1 MATTGVSLVSLG
13 GIANWIDQSVTT
25 MLTNVI
31 TPMVA
36 SVTAKILPF
45 VSVGLSISLI
55 WYGWLICSG
64 AIQTPVLHAL
74 RRVVNIV
81 LIVGIAGANGF
92 YQQRIVTVMLDLPTS
107 VAQLFTGTV
116 KTPSEMM
123 DDAANN
129 GAEIGTRL
137 QERAPSGIRKIA
149 QAFVF
154 VVVSVIITIIS
165 AVMSAIGMLV
175 LITVKVGMGLVV
187 VLGPLCILALLFDQ
201 TKDFF
206 KAWVGQAVYY
216 AIYAGLF
223 MLVFM
228 FIMGMFG
235 MLQQGLIDLT
245 NADQINIFSMLTA
258 IVFFMM
264 CSKFMLEQV
273 SIVATKISGG
283 GAGGG
288 IAVPF
293 IGKIG

>member
-1 MATTGVSLVSLG
+1 MAATGVSLVSLG

-36 SVTAKILPF
+36 SVTLKVLPF
-45 VSVGLSISLI
+45 VSVCLSVTLL
-55 WYGWLICSG
+55 WYGWLISTG
-64 AIQTPVLHAL
+64 TIQTPVLTAL
-74 RRVVNIV
+74 KRVVNIV
-81 LIVGIAGANGF
+81 IIVTIASAGGLYQKHIVG
-92 YQQRIVTVMLDLPTS
+92 VMLDLPTS
-107 VAQLFTGTV
+107 VAQLFTGTL
-116 KTPSEMM
+116 KTPSQMM

-137 QERAPSGIRKIA
+137 QERAPSGIKKIA

-187 VLGPLCILALLFDQ
+187 VLGPLCILALLFEP
-201 TKDFF
+201 TKHFF
-206 KAWVGQAVYY
+206 SNWLAQAVYY
-216 AIYAGLF
+216 GIYAGLF

-245 NADQINIFSMLTA
+245 KADQINIFSMLTA

-273 SIVATKISGG
+273 SVVATKLTGG

>member
-1 MATTGVSLVSLG
+1 MATTAVSLASLG
-13 GIANWIDQSVTT
+13 GIANWIDQSVTK
-25 MLTNVI
+25 MLTSVI

-36 SVTAKILPF
+36 SVTAKLLPF
-45 VSVGLSISLI
+45 VSVSLSVALV

-64 AIQTPVLHAL
+64 AIQTPVLHAC
-74 RRVVNIV
+74 RRVVNIAIIV
-81 LIVGIAGANGF
+81 SVASANGLYQQQIVG
-92 YQQRIVTVMLDLPTS
+92 VMLDLPTS

-137 QERAPSGIRKIA
+137 QERAPSGLKKIA

-206 KAWVGQAVYY
+206 KAWLGQAVYY

-223 MLVFM
+223 MVVFM

-245 NADQINIFSMLTA
+245 KADQINIFSMLTA
-258 IVFFMM
+258 IIFFMM

-273 SIVATKISGG
+273 SVVATKISGG
-283 GAGGG
+283 GSGSG
-288 IAVPF
+288 ISVPF
-293 IGKIG
+293 VGKIG

>member
-13 GIANWIDQSVTT
+13 GIADWIDQSVIT
-25 MLTNVI
+25 MLTGVI

-36 SVTAKILPF
+36 SVTAKLLPF
-45 VSVGLSISLI
+45 VSICLSISLV

-64 AIQTPVLHAL
+64 AIQTPVLHAC
-74 RRVVNIV
+74 RRVFNIAI
-81 LIVGIAGANGF
+81 IVSIAGANGL
-92 YQQRIVTVMLDLPTS
+92 YQKEIVGVMLDLPTS

-137 QERAPSGIRKIA
+137 QERAPGGIKRIA

-154 VVVSVIITIIS
+154 MTVSVIITIIS

-187 VLGPLCILALLFDQ
+187 VMGPFCILALLFDV

-206 KAWVGQAVYY
+206 TTWLRQALFY
-216 AIYAGLF
+216 AVYAGLF
-223 MLVFM
+223 MVVFM

-245 NADQINIFSMLTA
+245 KADQINIFSMLTA

-264 CSKFMLEQV
+264 CSKYMLEQV
-273 SIVATKISGG
+273 ATVAAKITGG
-283 GAGGG
+283 EGGG
-288 IAVPF
+288 ISVPF
-293 IGKIG
+293 LGRIG

>member
-1 MATTGVSLVSLG
+1 MATTAVSLASLG
-13 GIANWIDQSVTT
+13 GIANWIDQSVTK
-25 MLTNVI
+25 MLTSVI

-36 SVTAKILPF
+36 SVTAKLLPF
-45 VSVGLSISLI
+45 VSVGLSVALV

-64 AIQTPVLHAL
+64 AIQTPVLHAC
-74 RRVVNIV
+74 RRVFNIAIIV
-81 LIVGIAGANGF
+81 SIAGTGGLYQKEIVG
-92 YQQRIVTVMLDLPTS
+92 VMLELPTS
-107 VAQLFTGTV
+107 VAKVFTGTV

-137 QERAPSGIRKIA
+137 QERAPSGLKKIA

-154 VVVSVIITIIS
+154 VVVSVIITIVS

-187 VLGPLCILALLFDQ
+187 VVGPFCILALLFDV
-201 TKDFF
+201 TKEFF
-206 KAWVGQAVYY
+206 KSWLRQALYY
-216 AIYAGLF
+216 SIYAGLF
-223 MLVFM
+223 MVVFM

-245 NADQINIFSMLTA
+245 KADQINIFSMLTA

-264 CSKFMLEQV
+264 CSKYMLEQV
-273 SIVATKISGG
+273 STVAAKVTGG
-283 GAGGG
+283 GGGG
-288 IAVPF
+288 ISVPF
-293 IGKIG
+293 LGKIG

>member
-1 MATTGVSLVSLG
+1 MATTGISLVSLG

-25 MLTNVI
+25 MLTSVI

-45 VSVGLSISLI
+45 VSICLTIGLM

-64 AIQTPVLHAL
+64 AIQTPVLQAL
-74 RRVVNIV
+74 RRVINITI
-81 LIVGIAGANGF
+81 IVTIASANGL
-92 YQQRIVTVMLDLPTS
+92 YQKQIVTVMLDLPTAVS
-107 VAQLFTGTV
+107 QLFTGTV
-116 KTPSEMM
+116 KTPSQMM

-137 QERAPSGIRKIA
+137 QERAPGGIKKIA

-165 AVMSAIGMLV
+165 AVMSAVGMLV

-187 VLGPLCILALLFDQ
+187 VLGPFCILALLFDYTKGYFQ
-201 TKDFF
+201 T
-206 KAWVGQAVYY
+206 WLNQAIYY

-223 MLVFM
+223 MVVFM

-245 NADQINIFSMLTA
+245 KADQINIFSMLTA

-264 CSKFMLEQV
+264 CSKYMLEQV
-273 SIVATKISGG
+273 SLVASKISGG
-283 GAGGG
+283 HGGG
-288 IAVPF
+288 ISVPV

>member
-13 GIANWIDQSVTT
+13 GVANWIDQSVTT

-45 VSVGLSISLI
+45 VSVSLSISLI

-64 AIQTPVLHAL
+64 AIQTPVLQAL
-74 RRVVNIV
+74 RRVVYIV
-81 LIVGIAGANGF
+81 IIVGMAGANGF

-116 KTPSEMM
+116 KTPTEIM

-154 VVVSVIITIIS
+154 VIVSIIITIIS
-165 AVMSAIGMLV
+165 AIMSAIGMLV

-187 VLGPLCILALLFDQ
+187 VLGPICILALLFES
-201 TKDFF
+201 TKQFF
-206 KAWVGQAVYY
+206 NSWLSQAIYY

-235 MLQQGLIDLT
+235 MLQQGLIDLSS
-245 NADQINIFSMLTA
+245 ADEINIFSMLTA

-273 SIVATKISGG
+273 SIVATKVSGG

-288 IAVPF
+288 ISVPF
-293 IGKIG
+293 LGKIG

>member
-1 MATTGVSLVSLG
+1 MSTTAVSLVSLG

-25 MLTNVI
+25 MLTSVI

-36 SVTAKILPF
+36 SVTTKLLPF
-45 VSVGLSISLI
+45 ISVCLSISLV

-64 AIQTPVLHAL
+64 AIQTPVLHAC
-74 RRVVNIV
+74 RRVLNIV
-81 LIVGIAGANGF
+81 IIVTIAGANGL
-92 YQQRIVTVMLDLPTS
+92 YQKQIVSVMLELPAS
-107 VAQLFTGTV
+107 MAQLFTGTL

-123 DDAANN
+123 DDAANK

-137 QERAPSGIRKIA
+137 QERAPGGIKKIA

-154 VVVSVIITIIS
+154 MVVSVIITIIS

-175 LITVKVGMGLVV
+175 LITVKIGMGLVV
-187 VLGPLCILALLFDQ
+187 VLGPFCILALLFEP
-201 TKDFF
+201 TKSFF
-206 KAWVGQAVYY
+206 KAWLHQAAYY

-223 MLVFM
+223 MVVFM

-235 MLQQGLIDLT
+235 RLQQGLIDLT

-258 IVFFMM
+258 MVFFMM
-264 CSKFMLEQV
+264 CSKYMLEQV
-273 SIVATKISGG
+273 SSVAGQISGG
-283 GAGGG
+283 KGGG

-293 IGKIG
+293 LGKIG

>member
-1 MATTGVSLVSLG
+1 MATTAVSLASLG
-13 GIANWIDQSVTT
+13 GIANWIDQSVTK
-25 MLTNVI
+25 MLTSVI

-36 SVTAKILPF
+36 SVTAKLLPF
-45 VSVGLSISLI
+45 VSVGLSVALV

-64 AIQTPVLHAL
+64 AIQTPVLHAC
-74 RRVVNIV
+74 RRVFNIAIIV
-81 LIVGIAGANGF
+81 SIAGTGGLYQKEIVG
-92 YQQRIVTVMLDLPTS
+92 VMLELPTS
-107 VAQLFTGTV
+107 VAKVFTGTV

-137 QERAPSGIRKIA
+137 QERAPSGLKKIA

-154 VVVSVIITIIS
+154 VVVSVIITIVS

-187 VLGPLCILALLFDQ
+187 VVGPFCILALLFDV
-201 TKDFF
+201 TKEFF
-206 KAWVGQAVYY
+206 KSWLRQALYY
-216 AIYAGLF
+216 SIYAGLF
-223 MLVFM
+223 MVIFM

-245 NADQINIFSMLTA
+245 KADQINIFSMLTA

-264 CSKFMLEQV
+264 CSKYMLEQV
-273 SIVATKISGG
+273 STVAAKVTGG
-283 GAGGG
+283 GGGG
-288 IAVPF
+288 ISVPF
-293 IGKIG
+293 LGKIG

>member
-1 MATTGVSLVSLG
+1 MATTAVSLASLG
-13 GIANWIDQSVTT
+13 GIANWIDQSVTK
-25 MLTNVI
+25 MLTSVV

-36 SVTAKILPF
+36 SVTAKLLPF
-45 VSVGLSISLI
+45 VSVGLSVALV

-64 AIQTPVLHAL
+64 AIQTPVLHAC
-74 RRVVNIV
+74 RRVVNIAI
-81 LIVGIAGANGF
+81 IVSIASANGL
-92 YQQRIVTVMLDLPTS
+92 YQQQIVSAMLDLPTS
-107 VAQLFTGTV
+107 MAQLFSNTV
-116 KTPSEMM
+116 KTPSQMM

-137 QERAPSGIRKIA
+137 QERAPSGLKKIA

-154 VVVSVIITIIS
+154 VVVSVIITVVS

-175 LITVKVGMGLVV
+175 LITVKIGMGLVV
-187 VLGPLCILALLFDQ
+187 VLGPFCILALLFEP
-201 TKDFF
+201 TKGFF
-206 KAWVGQAVYY
+206 KAWLHQAVYY

-223 MLVFM
+223 MVVFM

-245 NADQINIFSMLTA
+245 KADQINIFSMLTA

-264 CSKFMLEQV
+264 CSKYMLEQV
-273 SIVATKISGG
+273 SSVAGQISGG
-283 GAGGG
+283 KGGG

-293 IGKIG
+293 LGKIG

>member
-25 MLTNVI
+25 MLTKVI

-36 SVTAKILPF
+36 SVTLKLLPF
-45 VSVGLSISLI
+45 VSVGLSVALV

-64 AIQTPVLHAL
+64 AIQTPVLHAC
-74 RRVVNIV
+74 RRVFNIV
-81 LIVGIAGANGF
+81 IIVSIAGTGGLYQKEIVG
-92 YQQRIVTVMLDLPTS
+92 VMLDLPTS
-107 VAQLFTGTV
+107 MAKLFTGTV

-137 QERAPSGIRKIA
+137 QERAPGGIKKIA

-187 VLGPLCILALLFDQ
+187 VMGPFCILALLFEP
-201 TKDFF
+201 TKQFF
-206 KAWVGQAVYY
+206 HSWLGQALYY

-223 MLVFM
+223 MVVFM

-235 MLQQGLIDLT
+235 QLQQGLIDLSK
-245 NADQINIFSMLTA
+245 ADQINIFSMLTA

-273 SIVATKISGG
+273 SVVATKITGS

>member
-1 MATTGVSLVSLG
+1 MATTAVSLASLG
-13 GIANWIDQSVTT
+13 GIANWIDQSVTK
-25 MLTNVI
+25 MLTSVI

-36 SVTAKILPF
+36 SVTAKLLPF
-45 VSVGLSISLI
+45 VSVSLSVALV

-64 AIQTPVLHAL
+64 AIQTPVLHAC
-74 RRVVNIV
+74 RRVVNIAIIV
-81 LIVGIAGANGF
+81 SIASANGLYQQQIVGI
-92 YQQRIVTVMLDLPTS
+92 MLDLPTS
-107 VAQLFTGTV
+107 VAKVFTGTV

-137 QERAPSGIRKIA
+137 QERAPSGLKKIA

-154 VVVSVIITIIS
+154 VVVSVIITIVS

-187 VLGPLCILALLFDQ
+187 VLGPFCILALLFDV
-201 TKDFF
+201 TKEFF
-206 KAWVGQAVYY
+206 KSWLRQALYY
-216 AIYAGLF
+216 SIYAGLF
-223 MLVFM
+223 MVVFM

-245 NADQINIFSMLTA
+245 KADQINIFSMLTA

-264 CSKFMLEQV
+264 CSKYMLEQV
-273 SIVATKISGG
+273 STVAAKVTGG
-283 GAGGG
+283 GGGG
-288 IAVPF
+288 ISVPF
-293 IGKIG
+293 LGKIG

>member
-1 MATTGVSLVSLG
+1 MATSGVSLVSLG
-13 GIANWIDQSVTT
+13 GIANWVDQSVTA
-25 MLTNVI
+25 MLTSVI

-45 VSVGLSISLI
+45 VSVCLSIALL
-55 WYGWLICSG
+55 WYGWLICTG
-64 AIQTPVLHAL
+64 AIQTPVLQAC
-74 RRVVNIV
+74 RRVVNIAI
-81 LIVGIAGANGF
+81 IVSIAGANGL
-92 YQQRIVTVMLDLPTS
+92 YQQQIVGVMLDLPTS
-107 VAQLFTGTV
+107 VAQLFTSTI

-137 QERAPSGIRKIA
+137 QERAPSGIKKIA

-154 VVVSVIITIIS
+154 VVVSIIITVIS

-187 VLGPLCILALLFDQ
+187 VLGPICILALLFEPTRQ
-201 TKDFF
+201 FF
-206 KAWVGQAVYY
+206 NSWLGQALYY

-245 NADQINIFSMLTA
+245 HADEINIFSMLTA

-273 SIVATKISGG
+273 SVVATKVTGG

>member
-1 MATTGVSLVSLG
+1 MATTAVSLVSLG
-13 GIANWIDQSVTT
+13 GIANWIDQSVSK
-25 MLTNVI
+25 MLTSVI

-45 VSVGLSISLI
+45 VSVCLSVSLL

-64 AIQTPVLHAL
+64 AINTPVFAAL
-74 RRVVNIV
+74 RKVVKIV
-81 LIVGIAGANGF
+81 LIVSIAGAGGL
-92 YQQRIVTVMLDLPTS
+92 YQKQIAEVMLDLPTS
-107 VAQLFTGTV
+107 VAQIFTGTV

-137 QERAPSGIRKIA
+137 QERAPGGIKKIA

-154 VVVSVIITIIS
+154 MVVSVIITIIS
-165 AVMSAIGMLV
+165 AIMSAIGMLV

-187 VLGPLCILALLFDQ
+187 VLGPFCILALLFEQ
-201 TKDFF
+201 TEDFF
-206 KAWVGQAVYY
+206 KAWVRQAAYY

-223 MLVFM
+223 MVVFM

-235 MLQQGLIDLT
+235 MLQKGLIDLT
-245 NADQINIFSMLTA
+245 NADEINIFSMLTA

-264 CSKFMLEQV
+264 CSKYMLEQV
-273 SIVATKISGG
+273 SAVAQKVTS

-288 IAVPF
+288 ISVPF
-293 IGKIG
+293 LGKIG

>member
-1 MATTGVSLVSLG
+1 MAATGVSLVSLG

-36 SVTAKILPF
+36 SVTLKVLPF
-45 VSVGLSISLI
+45 VSVCLSVALV
-55 WYGWLICSG
+55 WYGWLISTG
-64 AIQTPVLHAL
+64 TIQTPVLTAL

-81 LIVGIAGANGF
+81 I
-92 YQQRIVTVMLDLPTS
+92 IVTIASAGGLYQKHIVEVMLDLPTS
-107 VAQLFTGTV
+107 VAQLFTGTL

-137 QERAPSGIRKIA
+137 QERAPSGIKKIA

-187 VLGPLCILALLFDQ
+187 VLGPLCILALLFDT
-201 TKDFF
+201 TKRFF
-206 KAWVGQAVYY
+206 NSWLSQAIYY

-223 MLVFM
+223 MVVFM

-245 NADQINIFSMLTA
+245 KADQINIFSMLTA

-273 SIVATKISGG
+273 SVVATKVTGG
-283 GAGGG
+283 GSGGG

-293 IGKIG
+293 AGKIG

>member
-1 MATTGVSLVSLG
+1 MATTAVSLASLG
-13 GIANWIDQSVTT
+13 GIANWIDQSVTK
-25 MLTNVI
+25 MLTSVI

-36 SVTAKILPF
+36 SVTAKLLPF
-45 VSVGLSISLI
+45 VSISLSVALV

-64 AIQTPVLHAL
+64 AIQTPVLHAC
-74 RRVVNIV
+74 RRVVNIAIIV
-81 LIVGIAGANGF
+81 SIASANGLYQQQIVG
-92 YQQRIVTVMLDLPTS
+92 VMLDLPTS
-107 VAQLFTGTV
+107 VAKVFTGTV

-137 QERAPSGIRKIA
+137 QERAPSGLKKIA

-154 VVVSVIITIIS
+154 VVVSVIITIVS

-187 VLGPLCILALLFDQ
+187 VVGPFCILALLFDV
-201 TKDFF
+201 TKEFF
-206 KAWVGQAVYY
+206 KSWLRQALYY
-216 AIYAGLF
+216 SIYAGLF
-223 MLVFM
+223 MVIFM

-245 NADQINIFSMLTA
+245 KADQINIFSMLTA

-264 CSKFMLEQV
+264 CSKYMLEQV
-273 SIVATKISGG
+273 STVAAKVTGG
-283 GAGGG
+283 GGGG
-288 IAVPF
+288 ISVPF
-293 IGKIG
+293 LGKIG